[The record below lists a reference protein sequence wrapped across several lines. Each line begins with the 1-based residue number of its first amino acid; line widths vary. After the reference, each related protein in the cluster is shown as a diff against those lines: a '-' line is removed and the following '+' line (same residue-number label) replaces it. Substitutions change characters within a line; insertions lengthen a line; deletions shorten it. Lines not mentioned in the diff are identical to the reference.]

1 MSLEGVRALEV
12 DVPLFPRVVRIDV
25 PVIIEEEE

>member
-1 MSLEGVRALEV
+1 MSLEGVRTLET

-25 PVIIEEEE
+25 PVVEDLS